1 MIERD
6 RTLFTWLD
14 IAGAVYR
21 KLSDEVKDKDGKS
34 YPIYKTPWSDKL
46 TKGDISIRLY
56 QLGERELFGTN
67 TFEQRFIVAV
77 TGGINNQDEIEEVV
91 KKVHKTLHNR
101 VINGVLIRKRIGSSN
116 AQDYSTS
123 ETIEYKAE
131 FYYVNWN
138 F

>member
-56 QLGERELFGTN
+56 QIGEREIFGTN

-77 TGGINNQDEIEEVV
+77 TGGINNQAEIEEVI
-91 KKVHKTLHNR
+91 KKVYKTLHNR
-101 VINGVLIRKRIGSSN
+101 VINGVLISKRIGSGN
-116 AQDYSTS
+116 LQDFSTS

-131 FYYVNWN
+131 FSYVNWN

>member
-46 TKGDISIRLY
+46 TNGDISIRLY
-56 QLGERELFGTN
+56 QIGERELFGTN

-77 TGGINNQDEIEEVV
+77 TGGINNQAEIEEVI
-91 KKVHKTLHNR
+91 KKAYKTLHNR
-101 VINGVLIRKRIGSSN
+101 VINGVLIRKRIGSGN